1 MKRSPF
7 LALVAATFAGAGCHQ
22 VGGLLGRTGA
32 PAPGTR
38 PLEDVTSVDD
48 LRSRFRADAGKP
60 RLVLLV
66 SPT

>member
-1 MKRSPF
+1 MKRSAF
-7 LALVAATFAGAGCHQ
+7 LALAAATLAGAGCQQ
-22 VGGLLGRTGA
+22 VGGLLERGGA

-38 PLEDVTSVDD
+38 PLEDVRSVDD
-48 LRSRFRADAGKP
+48 LRARFQADAGKP

>member
-1 MKRSPF
+1 MKRSAF
-7 LALVAATFAGAGCHQ
+7 LGLVAATLAGAGCHQ
-22 VGGLLGRTGA
+22 VGGLVARTGS

-38 PLEDVTSVDD
+38 SLEDIRSVDD
-48 LRSRFRADAGKP
+48 LRARFQADAGKP

>member
-1 MKRSPF
+1 MKRSAF
-7 LALVAATFAGAGCHQ
+7 LALAAATLAGAGCHR
-22 VGGLLGRTGA
+22 VGGLLQRGGA

-38 PLEDVTSVDD
+38 PLEDVRSVDE
-48 LRSRFRADAGKP
+48 LRTRFQADAGKP

>member
-1 MKRSPF
+1 MKRSAF
-7 LALVAATFAGAGCHQ
+7 LALAAATLAGASCHQ
-22 VGGLLGRTGA
+22 AGGLLPRGGA

-38 PLEDVTSVDD
+38 PLEDVRSVDD
-48 LRSRFRADAGKP
+48 LRARFQAHAGKP